1 MRKFVGVLAAALMLG
16 VTGQALAAN
25 VIKYQAVLA
34 DPATCGTQEAGDNV
48 SAHGYA
54 KIADIS
60 GGFKV
65 AKGDKL
71 VYDVLVDEK
80 STLNGGSI
88 DLFPIDDAPG
98 GGTLRDS
105 GVKDQY
111 GAYAHPGTDYSK
123 IKDKDGKPV
132 FTRGKWFHR
141 EILLTDDTDPDTHM
155 EGGTVNA
162 WVITFDEHDTTH
174 KQDNCPIDKAN
185 GNVIFYIRNANFVG
199 ADGTVKLKLFN
210 GEDKFPDGQQKIS
223 GTNGGYD
230 PPDTVAS
237 VALEIVPDPAP

>member
-65 AKGDKL
+65 AKGDRL
-71 VYDVLVDEK
+71 VYDILIPKE
-80 STLNGGSI
+80 STLNSGAI
-88 DLFPIDDAPG
+88 DLFPNEDGP
-98 GGTLRDS
+98 GTLRDS
-105 GVKDQY
+105 GAKDQY
-111 GAYAHPGTDYSK
+111 GAFAHPGTDYSK
-123 IKDKDGKPV
+123 IKDKDGKLV
-132 FTRGKWFHR
+132 FERGKWFHR
-141 EILLTDDTDPDTHM
+141 EIILTDDNEADSHFQDTNI
-155 EGGTVNA
+155 TA

-185 GNVIFYIRNANFVG
+185 GNVIFFIRNANFVG
-199 ADGTVKLKLFN
+199 ADGKVKKALYN

-230 PPDTVAS
+230 PPDTVSS
-237 VALEIVPDPAP
+237 VALEIVADPAP